1 MRHRS
6 LMLSIVQ
13 CRDARTEW
21 AALQH
26 LVRPFLASR
35 AAAEETGTHQV
46 KSCGSSCSTAG
57 SRSNTAAAAGL
68 AARKDPTGSSS
79 GSCNR
84 FYWAISIVLSR
95 SFSSPITTGPLVDKA
110 LLLLALQ
117 AAAALVSQAL
127 LQWAPSELP
136 SSGGDMITWPL
147 WAAGP
152 ILCLLGWVLPLG
164 WAVHDLSLYL
174 DSTKHTRALFPFID
188 LFNHRSGQRNS
199 CAFDWLRGEVVLT
212 AAGPVPAGQEVFN
225 TYGELTNGELLK
237 EYGFVELEN
246 PNDTTRLSG
255 KGRSQHMAVEAAQ
268 IQQGTQIGSTL
279 SPNCN

>member
-1 MRHRS
+1 MRRCSNCRAPERGRGNGNGTWNSMHHRS
-6 LMLSIVQ
+6 HLAPRVVPLLPQ
-13 CRDARTEW
+13 CRDTRTEW

-35 AAAEETGTHQV
+35 AAAEETGTHQDN
-46 KSCGSSCSTAG
+46 SCRSIAGGGSD
-57 SRSNTAAAAGL
+57 TAAAAGP
-68 AARKDPTGSSS
+68 AALHGPSGSSYS
-79 GSCNR
+79 SSR
-84 FYWAISIVLSR
+84 FFWAISIVLSR
-95 SFSSPITTGPLVDKA
+95 SFSSPVTTGPLVDKA
-110 LLLLALQ
+110 LLLLAMQ

-127 LQWAPSELP
+127 ILQTPSELLG
-136 SSGGDMITWPL
+136 SGDMITWPL

-188 LFNHRSGQRNS
+188 LINHRSGQRNG
-199 CAFDWLRGEVVLT
+199 CAFDWLRGEVVLRAT
-212 AAGPVPAGQEVFN
+212 DPVPPGQEVFN

-246 PNDTTRLSG
+246 PNDTTRISG
-255 KGRSQHMAVEAAQ
+255 KGRSQ
-268 IQQGTQIGSTL
+268 
-279 SPNCN
+279 